1 MQAHKV
7 KVTIP
12 ENHRV
17 ELRLPDDF
25 PAGPAEV
32 IVLAARSGN
41 PEGNFESAEQARA
54 LAGLEQLRSVSLT
67 REEEDVLDQF
77 EDFRR
82 EHPFRLSSLMDED
95 G

>member
-41 PEGNFESAEQARA
+41 LDGNLESTEQARA
-54 LAGLEQLRSVSLT
+54 LAALQQLRSASLT
-67 REEEDVLDQF
+67 REEEEVLDQF